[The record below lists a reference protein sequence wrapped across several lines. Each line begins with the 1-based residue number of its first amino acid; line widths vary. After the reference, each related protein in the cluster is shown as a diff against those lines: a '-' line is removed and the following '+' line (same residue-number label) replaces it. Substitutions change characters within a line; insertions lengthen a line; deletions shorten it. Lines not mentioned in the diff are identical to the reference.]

1 MFYEVANIW
10 EKLEALPR
18 AVEMAL
24 GKRKLEVPLL
34 PKRDCLVLDPEFH
47 GEKKGL
53 STFEGQ
59 ARRLH
64 DLASIEL
71 QACELALRSLIEFP
85 EAPAEFREELR
96 RLTLDEARH
105 CQMCLEGLESMGFP
119 WGTWPVHLILWKA
132 TSAQDTILDRILIVH
147 RYLEGSGLDAGE
159 TLMMKLKGVH
169 QSRIEKIVKV
179 IFEEEI
185 GHVSFGSKWYRE
197 LSLIEGLDPSEDF
210 PLRIKKL
217 REILPKR
224 IEKISI
230 EKRKLAGFSD
240 SEISVLQ
247 DLRQSM
253 VKFN

>member
-10 EKLEALPR
+10 DKLKALPR

-24 GKRKLEVPLL
+24 EQEPLAVPDL
-34 PKRDCLVLDPEFH
+34 PARDCLVLDPEFH

-53 STFEGQ
+53 STLEGQ

-71 QACELALRSLIEFP
+71 QACELALRSLIEYP
-85 EAPAEFREELR
+85 EAPVEFREELR

-105 CQMCLEGLESMGFP
+105 CRMCIEGLEQMGFP

-132 TSAQDTILDRILIVH
+132 TSKNDTILDRILIVH

-169 QSRIEKIVKV
+169 QSRIEPIVKV
-179 IFEEEI
+179 IFAEEV
-185 GHVSFGSKWYRE
+185 GHVSFGSTWYRE
-197 LSLIEGLDPSEDF
+197 FCKLQGRDPNVDF
-210 PLRIKKL
+210 PQRIESLRA
-217 REILPKR
+217 ILPKR

-230 EKRKLAGFSD
+230 ERRKAAGFND
-240 SEISVLQ
+240 CEIQVLQ
-247 DLRQSM
+247 GLRQSM
-253 VKFN
+253 VKF